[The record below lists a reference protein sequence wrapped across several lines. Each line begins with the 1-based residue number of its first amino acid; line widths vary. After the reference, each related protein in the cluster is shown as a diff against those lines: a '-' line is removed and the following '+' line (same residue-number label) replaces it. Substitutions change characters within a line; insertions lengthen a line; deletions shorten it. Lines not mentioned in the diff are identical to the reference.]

1 MPKWLDTEGY
11 ASIAI
16 AICDRCK
23 FKRPLSTL
31 SPDINFPGLQV
42 CEEGCRDEKDPYRLP
57 ARKTERI
64 NLRFPRPDE
73 ALVVTNNQ
81 LITGQYSNSIIST
94 GTNTSPPG
102 LVNGDED
109 EIVIGS

>member
-1 MPKWLDTEGY
+1 
-11 ASIAI
+11 
-16 AICDRCK
+16 
-23 FKRPLSTL
+23 
-31 SPDINFPGLQV
+31 
-42 CEEGCRDEKDPYRLP
+42 
-57 ARKTERI
+57 
-64 NLRFPRPDE
+64 
-73 ALVVTNNQ
+73 